1 MMSFCFRVRFK
12 LGDGVKL
19 ESSHSEIVLTDDR
32 DLPELVTLK
41 PWGNALTLG
50 DARQLVLRGEGYE
63 SEQHAL
69 ESAGCW
75 NARLQAALARC
86 NIGADFGVRAPQGVF
101 TEQGLAIAA
110 GALGRVV
117 LNDVHGTAVFA
128 SEPQPTFLGLGAAT
142 LMLGKPA
149 ERLSQAIRAVRDLG
163 VALSDQ
169 EQLAYD
175 LYGASFFF
183 HPSPDVRFVMLMM
196 ALETLAEPQERG
208 PEVVTHVDALIA
220 FTHKS
225 GLPDNEIAS
234 IAGSLE
240 YLRKESIGQAGRRLA
255 RTLGE
260 RRYMDETATQF
271 FTECYAL
278 RSRLVHG
285 HYPRP
290 TRSEVDLRAAHLET
304 FVSHLLS
311 GQLLN
316 SLSD

>member
-1 MMSFCFRVRFK
+1 MISFCFRVRFK

-19 ESSHSEIVLTDDR
+19 ESPNSEIVLTDDR

-69 ESAGCW
+69 ESADWW

-86 NIGADFGVRAPQGVF
+86 NIGADFGARAPQGVF
-101 TEQGLAIAA
+101 TDQGLAIAA

-149 ERLSQAIRAVRDLG
+149 ERLSQAIRAARDLG

-196 ALETLAEPQERG
+196 ALETLTEPQERS

-220 FTHKS
+220 CTRKS
-225 GLPDNEIAS
+225 GLPDKEIES
-234 IAGSLE
+234 IVGSLG
-240 YLRKESIGQAGRRLA
+240 YMHKESISQAGRRLA

-260 RRYMDETATQF
+260 RRYMDETATKF